1 MPTNHVRANA
11 PALPAVTAFIT
22 DRRNF
27 LVRALGFTAAGAAL
41 AVPVVA
47 METPE
52 QRIRHHMKGLEQA
65 FADYYG
71 AHLPITPTFNGAT
84 PQMLRDDPTKAAYA
98 IVRAGPRLY
107 PDARTIYH
115 YDDGPLFAEDR

>member
-1 MPTNHVRANA
+1 MSIIPKCASLV
-11 PALPAVTAFIT
+11 T

-27 LVRALGFTAAGAAL
+27 LVRALGFTAAGATL

-52 QRIRHHMKGLEQA
+52 ERIRHHMKGLEKA

-71 AHLPITPTFNGAT
+71 TDMPITPTFSGTT
-84 PQMLRDDPTKAAYA
+84 PEMMQRGPHMAAYA

-107 PDARTIYH
+107 PNARTLYSF
-115 YDDGPLFAEDR
+115 DDGPLFAEDR